1 MFVEVDFVNLKIYG
15 IIESLVPVKEVI
27 GAYTKNIKTNSEKMK
42 SFLKFA
48 LMFFR
53 IVSLGYLE

>member
-48 LMFFR
+48 LMF
-53 IVSLGYLE
+53 LELFL